1 MLKKKYS
8 DTCQKNKQTNTKEDF
23 IQEHCNRQRKVGL
36 NSKYGKDSWG
46 FIVKEQDGGG
56 GSVDG
61 KLLRR
66 DIKGWGILAKG
77 RPQT

>member
-1 MLKKKYS
+1 M
-8 DTCQKNKQTNTKEDF
+8 
-23 IQEHCNRQRKVGL
+23 GL

-46 FIVKEQDGGG
+46 FIVKERDGGG